1 MKTLR
6 GCENGLCGRESLD
19 RPPVGCSRDEEA
31 RECGRAPQSL
41 MIIVS
46 ADHIVAL
53 VERPSARER
62 RRCRRSIIR
71 TVVGTTIVWGKFH
84 FPYDHVTSCV
94 SASNTTLL
102 PLLLLCASKY
112 ARYAGVVGG
121 CVGRIGS

>member
-46 ADHIVAL
+46 ADHILVLVVAHT
-53 VERPSARER
+53 
-62 RRCRRSIIR
+62 R
-71 TVVGTTIVWGKFH
+71 T
-84 FPYDHVTSCV
+84 P
-94 SASNTTLL
+94 TL
-102 PLLLLCASKY
+102 STQY
-112 ARYAGVVGG
+112 Y
-121 CVGRIGS
+121 

>member
-46 ADHIVAL
+46 ADHILVLVVA
-53 VERPSARER
+53 
-62 RRCRRSIIR
+62 
-71 TVVGTTIVWGKFH
+71 H
-84 FPYDHVTSCV
+84 
-94 SASNTTLL
+94 
-102 PLLLLCASKY
+102 
-112 ARYAGVVGG
+112 
-121 CVGRIGS
+121 